1 MRDQF
6 AVRVL
11 GQCIRCSERA
21 HAQGLQCAGNKS
33 ESARDPREVEIQV
46 IDFLKKGTDV
56 NQAQDK
62 WYKVHATFD
71 LDWNHRWELKEF
83 DINQRL
89 VKKIRLYIK
98 SNWGDA
104 AMQLG

>member
-1 MRDQF
+1 M
-6 AVRVL
+6 
-11 GQCIRCSERA
+11 
-21 HAQGLQCAGNKS
+21 
-33 ESARDPREVEIQV
+33 
-46 IDFLKKGTDV
+46 IDFLKKGTDA
-56 NQAQDK
+56 NQTQDR